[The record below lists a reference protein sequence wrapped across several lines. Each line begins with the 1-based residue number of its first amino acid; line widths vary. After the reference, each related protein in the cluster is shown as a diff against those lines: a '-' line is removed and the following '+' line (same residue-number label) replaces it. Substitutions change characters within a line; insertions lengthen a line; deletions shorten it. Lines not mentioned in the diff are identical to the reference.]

1 MPPIRKLSNWL
12 DAYAEYTEE
21 TESAPAF
28 HRWVSLSLISAVLRK
43 KVWLEL
49 GRIKVY
55 PNMYVVLVAEPGIAR
70 KSQAISYGVDLLN
83 EVPDIVLSADAVT
96 KEAMLQDLEAGA
108 KDTIM
113 PDGTNLRHASLSIIS
128 KEFESFLGQR
138 GENTKML
145 VLLTDL
151 FDCSEVPWK
160 YRTKNS
166 GSSTIPSVFLG
177 ILGATTP
184 DSLASCLPPSA
195 IGGGLT
201 SRIMF
206 IWSSAKTKK
215 IAIPTISEKIKKL
228 REYLIHDLTIIS
240 RIAGNFAFN
249 QESVDL
255 WTDWYE
261 SYDETSTSR
270 ICGDPSFNGWYSRK
284 PLYAQKVAQILSCAE
299 SSSMV
304 LEWKYLEQA
313 IKEIEKVELAM
324 GRTFTAIGKS
334 TIAVETEL
342 VMSIIRNYGSIS
354 EKALMQMV
362 WRDIDKAKLDSV
374 IATVLSTGQY
384 LRCYHGP
391 NRENEIWYHYKT
403 TKEGE

>member
-1 MPPIRKLSNWL
+1 MPPVRKLSNWL
-12 DAYAEYTEE
+12 TAYSEYTEE
-21 TESAPAF
+21 TESAPMF
-28 HRWVSLSLISAVLRK
+28 HRWVSLSMVSAVLRK
-43 KVWLEL
+43 KVWLSL
-49 GRIKVY
+49 GRIKVF

-83 EVPDIVLSADAVT
+83 EVPGIVLSADAVT

-108 KDTIM
+108 VDEVM
-113 PDGTNLRHASLSIIS
+113 PNGTNFRHASLNIIS

-151 FDCSEVPWK
+151 FDCQEVPWK

-166 GSSTIPSVFLG
+166 GSNTIPSVFLN

-201 SRIMF
+201 SRVMF

-215 IAIPTISEKIKKL
+215 IAIPVLSDKIKKL

-240 RIAGNFAFN
+240 RMVGNFEFN
-249 QESVDL
+249 QESVEA

-261 SYDETSTSR
+261 HYDETSVTR
-270 ICGDPSFNGWYSRK
+270 TCCDPSFNGWYSRK
-284 PLYAQKVAQILSCAE
+284 PLYIQKLAQVLSAAE
-299 SSSMV
+299 SGSMT
-304 LEWKYLEQA
+304 LDWKSFDAA
-313 IKEIEKVELAM
+313 IKEVEQVELAM
-324 GRTFTAIGKS
+324 GKTFTAIGRS
-334 TIAVETEL
+334 TTAVETEL
-342 VMSIIRNYGSIS
+342 VMSLIRNHKSIS
-354 EKALMQMV
+354 EKALMQII
-362 WRDIDKAKLDSV
+362 WRDVDKAKLDTV
-374 IATVLSTGQY
+374 AATIISTGQFTKTFS
-384 LRCYHGP
+384 GADGSP
-391 NRENEIWYHYKT
+391 GIWYHLV
-403 TKEGE
+403 

>member
-12 DAYAEYTEE
+12 EAYAEYTEE
-21 TESAPAF
+21 TESSPMF
-28 HRWVSLSLISAVLRK
+28 HRWVSLSMLSSVLRK
-43 KVWLEL
+43 KVWLSL
-49 GRIKVY
+49 GRIKVF

-83 EVPDIVLSADAVT
+83 EVPGIVLSADAVT

-108 KDTIM
+108 VDEVM
-113 PDGTNLRHASLSIIS
+113 PNGTNFRHASLSIIS

-151 FDCSEVPWK
+151 FDCQEVPWK

-166 GSSTIPSVFLG
+166 GSNSIPSVFLN

-201 SRIMF
+201 SRVMF

-215 IAIPTISEKIKKL
+215 IAIPVINDKIKRL

-240 RIAGNFAFN
+240 RICGNFEFN
-249 QESVDL
+249 QESIEA
-255 WTDWYE
+255 WTKWYE
-261 SYDETSTSR
+261 SYDETSVNR

-284 PLYAQKVAQILSCAE
+284 PLYIQKLAQILSAAE
-299 SSSMV
+299 SGSMT
-304 LEWKYLEQA
+304 LEWKYFEGA
-313 IKEIEKVELAM
+313 IAEVEKVEHAM

-334 TIAVETEL
+334 VIAVETEL
-342 VMSIIRNYGSIS
+342 VMSIIRSHGSIS
-354 EKALMQMV
+354 EKQLMQMV
-362 WRDIDKAKLDSV
+362 WRDIDKTKLDAV
-374 IATVLSTGQY
+374 IATVLSTGNFT
-384 LRCYHGP
+384 RTFKGP
-391 NRENEIWYHYKT
+391 ADQPGVWYHSKND
-403 TKEGE
+403 

>member
-21 TESAPAF
+21 TESAPMF
-28 HRWVSLSLISAVLRK
+28 HRWVSLSMISAVLRK
-43 KVWLEL
+43 KVWLSL
-49 GRIKVY
+49 GRIKVF
-55 PNMYVVLVAEPGIAR
+55 PNMYIVLVAEPGIAR

-83 EVPDIVLSADAVT
+83 EVPGIVLSADAVT

-108 KDTIM
+108 VDEVL
-113 PDGTNLRHASLSIIS
+113 PNGTNFRHASLNIIS

-151 FDCSEVPWK
+151 FDCQEVPWK

-166 GSSTIPSVFLG
+166 GSNTIPSVFLN

-206 IWSSAKTKK
+206 VWSSAKTKK
-215 IAIPTISEKIKKL
+215 IAIPTLTEKIKKL
-228 REYLIHDLTIIS
+228 REYLIHDLTIMS
-240 RIAGNFAFN
+240 RMVGNFEFN
-249 QESVDL
+249 QESIEN

-261 SYDETSTSR
+261 HYDETSTTR
-270 ICGDPSFNGWYSRK
+270 ICCDPSFNGWYSRK
-284 PLYAQKVAQILSCAE
+284 PLYIQKIAQILSAAE
-299 SSSMV
+299 SGSMI
-304 LEWKYLEQA
+304 LEWKYLDKA
-313 IKEIEKVELAM
+313 IAEVEKVELAM

-342 VMSIIRNYGSIS
+342 VMSIIRNHKTIS
-354 EKALMQMV
+354 EKALMTMV
-362 WRDIDKAKLDSV
+362 WRDIDKAKLDAV
-374 IATVLSTGQY
+374 MATVLGTG
-384 LRCYHGP
+384 
-391 NRENEIWYHYKT
+391 KFAVT
-403 TKEGE
+403 

>member
-1 MPPIRKLSNWL
+1 MPPIRKLANWL

-21 TESAPAF
+21 TESAPMF
-28 HRWVSLSLISAVLRK
+28 HRWVSMSMISAVLRK
-43 KVWLEL
+43 KVWLSL
-49 GRIKVY
+49 GRIKVF

-83 EVPDIVLSADAVT
+83 EVPGIVLSADAVT

-108 KDTIM
+108 VDEVL
-113 PDGTNLRHASLSIIS
+113 PNGTNFRHASLSIIS

-151 FDCSEVPWK
+151 FDCQEVPWK

-166 GSSTIPSVFLG
+166 GSNSIPSVFLN

-215 IAIPTISEKIKKL
+215 IAIPTITDKIRKL
-228 REYLIHDLTIIS
+228 REYLIHDLTIMS
-240 RIAGNFAFN
+240 RMVGNFEFT
-249 QESVDL
+249 QEAIES
-255 WTDWYE
+255 WTSWYE

-270 ICGDPSFNGWYSRK
+270 ICCDPSFNGWYSRK
-284 PLYAQKVAQILSCAE
+284 PLYIQKIAQIFSAAE
-299 SSSMV
+299 SGTMT
-304 LEWKYLEQA
+304 LEWKYLDAA
-313 IKEIEKVELAM
+313 IREVETVELAM
-324 GRTFTAIGKS
+324 GKTFTAIGKS

-342 VMSIIRNYGSIS
+342 VMSIIKNHKSIS

-362 WRDIDKAKLDSV
+362 WRDIDKTKLDSV
-374 IATVLSTGQY
+374 VATVLCTGLFY
-384 LRCYHGP
+384 RTYKGP
-391 NRENEIWYHYKT
+391 DGQAEVWYHVK
-403 TKEGE
+403 GGD

>member
-1 MPPIRKLSNWL
+1 M
-12 DAYAEYTEE
+12 
-21 TESAPAF
+21 
-28 HRWVSLSLISAVLRK
+28 ISAVLRK

-49 GRIKVY
+49 GRIKVF

-70 KSQAISYGVDLLN
+70 KSKAISYGVELLN
-83 EVPDIVLSADAVT
+83 EVPGIVLSADATT

-108 KDTIM
+108 IDEVM
-113 PDGTNLRHASLSIIS
+113 PNGTAFRHASLSIIS

-151 FDCSEVPWK
+151 FDCQEVPWK

-166 GSSTIPSVFLG
+166 GSNTIPSVFLN

-206 IWSSAKTKK
+206 IWSSTKTKK
-215 IAIPTISEKIKKL
+215 IAIPTLTDKIRKL
-228 REYLIHDLTIIS
+228 KEYLIYDLTIMS
-240 RIAGNFAFN
+240 RMVGSFDFN
-249 QESVDL
+249 QEAVEN
-255 WTDWYE
+255 WVQWYE
-261 SYDETSTSR
+261 SYDETSTTR

-284 PLYAQKVAQILSCAE
+284 PLYIQKIAQILSAAE
-299 SSSMV
+299 SGSMI
-304 LEWKYLEQA
+304 LEWKYLDKA
-313 IKEIEKVELAM
+313 IAEVEKVELAM

-342 VMSIIRNYGSIS
+342 VMSIIRNHKTIS
-354 EKALMQMV
+354 EKALMTMV
-362 WRDIDKAKLDSV
+362 WRDIDKAKLDAV
-374 IATVLSTGQY
+374 MATVLGTGKFVRY
-384 LRCYHGP
+384 YKKAD
-391 NRENEIWYHYKT
+391 IWYKVN
-403 TKEGE
+403 EEEVV